1 MNDVKKTIT
10 INRLLDIYGRVLT
23 KAQYEIMSDYYYF
36 DLSLGEISE
45 NRKIS
50 RTAVSDAIK
59 NASKKIENLEE
70 KLGLCRVFDSIEDKE
85 TIKKIEEA
93 IKDGI

>member
-1 MNDVKKTIT
+1 MNNVKKTIT

>member
-23 KAQYEIMSDYYYF
+23 KSQYEIMSDYYYF